1 MPEVAGADLL
11 RRRNTATVLRSLRT
25 DGPASRAELSGR
37 TGLAKATVGTIVA
50 GLEDLGAVAEEEEQ
64 VRHGDRGRPGTRL
77 TLAGGRPV
85 GVGLEVNVEYVAAVA
100 VDLAG
105 TVRHRATRVVGD
117 VADAEQ
123 VLGGLTDE
131 VAATLAAGGL
141 VPIGATVAVPGLIAG
156 DDRTI
161 AWTPN
166 LGITGTSVAERTD
179 TAFGWDDVVRVS
191 NDADCSALAERQHG
205 AGRGTDHL
213 LYLTGTV
220 GIGAGL
226 IEHGRLVRGGHGFA
240 GEVGH
245 LPLGDPAARCGC
257 GRTGCWETAIGLNA
271 MLGTIGMPEEETP
284 HLTAVALA
292 RRAAAEPEIRAAVA
306 EIGRR
311 LGRGL
316 AVLVGVLDPAII
328 VLGGYFAPLGGF
340 ILDPARAELDAA
352 IAAPVGGRPDLR
364 VGVLGTESAAL
375 GAAERALGTV
385 LEGAVALR

>member
-1 MPEVAGADLL
+1 VAEIAGAELL
-11 RRRNTATVLRSLRT
+11 RRRNTATVLRSLRAE
-25 DGPASRAELSGR
+25 GPASRAELSGR

-50 GLEDLGAVAEEEEQ
+50 GLEDLGAVAEEAQ
-64 VRHGDRGRPGTRL
+64 VRNGDRGRPGRRL

-105 TVRHRATRVVGD
+105 TVRHRVTRVVAAA
-117 VADAEQ
+117 ADAED
-123 VLGGLTDE
+123 VLGELADE
-131 VAATLAAGGL
+131 VAATLTADGL
-141 VPIGATVAVPGLIAG
+141 VPVGATVAVPGLIAG

-166 LGITGTSVAERTD
+166 LGITGTSVAARID
-179 TAFGWDDVVRVS
+179 SAFGWKNVVGLS
-191 NDADCSALAERQHG
+191 NDADCAAVAERQHG
-205 AGRGTDHL
+205 AGHGADHL

-257 GRTGCWETAIGLNA
+257 GRTGCWEASIGLNA
-271 MLGTIGMPEEETP
+271 MLGAIGMPEEETP

-292 RRAAAEPEIRAAVA
+292 RRAAAEPAIRAAVA
-306 EIGRR
+306 EIGQC

-316 AVLVGVLDPAII
+316 AILTGVLDPAVI

-340 ILDPARAELDAA
+340 ILEPARAALDAA
-352 IAAPVGGRPDLR
+352 IAVPVGGRPDLR

-375 GAAERALGTV
+375 GAAERALTKV